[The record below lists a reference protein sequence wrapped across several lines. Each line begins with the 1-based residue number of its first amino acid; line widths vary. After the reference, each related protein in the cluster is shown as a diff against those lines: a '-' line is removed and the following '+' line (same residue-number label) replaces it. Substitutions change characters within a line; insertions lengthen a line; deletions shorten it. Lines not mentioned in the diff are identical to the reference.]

1 MREGS
6 TPTARP
12 GGTRHPVRPDSLLCR
27 RCGHELEQIRAT
39 LGLAITE
46 PLLATWAAV
55 KSAFASASP
64 GQRMNAGQDELAL
77 GLAAADESA
86 VD

>member
-1 MREGS
+1 
-6 TPTARP
+6 
-12 GGTRHPVRPDSLLCR
+12 
-27 RCGHELEQIRAT
+27 
-39 LGLAITE
+39 LAITE